1 MIEWRLIMANTLVRV
16 YDNLGAAQNARN
28 ALLLSGFPPSRI
40 DLRSNVDE
48 AGPVEGNFVLD
59 YENTEK
65 GPLSDYSDSLFDSE
79 VNAEGGMKP
88 DVMER
93 GNHVLTVDTSDEEE
107 LARASDIT
115 RKFGAREPVERPDRP
130 RTQS

>member
-16 YDNLGAAQNARN
+16 YDYLGAAQSARN

-40 DLRSNVDE
+40 HLRTNVDE
-48 AGPVEGNFVLD
+48 AGPVQGNFVLD
-59 YENTEK
+59 YENTKK
-65 GPLSDYSDSLFDSE
+65 GPLSEYSDSLFDSE
-79 VNAEGGMKP
+79 VNAGGGTKP

-93 GNHVLTVDTSDEEE
+93 GNHVLTVDASDEEE

-115 RKFGAREPVERPDRP
+115 NKFGARDPIGRTDGPG
-130 RTQS
+130 TQS